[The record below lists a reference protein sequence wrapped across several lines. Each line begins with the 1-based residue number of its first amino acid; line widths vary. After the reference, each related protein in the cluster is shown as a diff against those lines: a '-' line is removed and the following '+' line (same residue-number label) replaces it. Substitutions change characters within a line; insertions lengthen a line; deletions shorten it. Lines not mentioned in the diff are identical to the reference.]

1 MKHIKNDALNPNP
14 VFFFLFSSHDRK
26 EEPAV
31 MSSSISPNKKK
42 KNNNKCRPETC
53 QAGVNNVL
61 MESTTQ
67 TT

>member
-14 VFFFLFSSHDRK
+14 VFFLFSSHDRK
-26 EEPAV
+26 EEPV

-42 KNNNKCRPETC
+42 KNNNKCRAETC
-53 QAGVNNVL
+53 QAEVNNVL